1 MGARQLSLR
10 VYEKEGDEAY
20 TSSVQVFRYGDK
32 AFLYALSGPGFYAA
46 LPEVLNQLLGQG
58 FRTMEFYAGE
68 AHARLL
74 RRVLAREG
82 RMEATV
88 GEEGLLDGHRLFWIT
103 VRRKGS

>member
-1 MGARQLSLR
+1 MSLR

-20 TSSVQVFRYGDK
+20 ISSVQVFQYGDK
-32 AFLYALSGPGFYAA
+32 AFLYALSGSGFYSSPA
-46 LPEVLNQLLGQG
+46 LVLDRLLEQG

-82 RMEATV
+82 RMEAVV
-88 GEEGLLDGHRLFWIT
+88 GEEGILDGHRLFWIT